1 MGRGFG
7 RPFGRAVIILGLLAA
22 AAGVGAPDS
31 AAQQA
36 RDTIVLPNT
45 GIRIDTAAIRSGH
58 LLIDGRTRDSR
69 ATVTLDGQFVTTS
82 DNDRQ
87 FRFALVYLPATCIVD
102 LRAGGA
108 ADQLVIADCGPKG
121 AEGASG
127 PAGPPGAAGA
137 PGPAGPAG
145 ADGPPG
151 PSGVAGPPG
160 PPGVPG
166 PPGPP
171 GPIAASQFD
180 CIKSR
185 FGFPFPNI
193 SGQIS
198 FTAGVTTGPA
208 VGFVSGGNSFVLQ
221 TGIYD
226 VRFYAD
232 QVFGNPIVSLDGFG
246 IAWLGT
252 TINVDAFGSVVS
264 GNRLIQVTTPN
275 TVLRLSTP
283 GLLFEATPI
292 AFGGNGIPNGT
303 AGGTCMLIITKLQ

>member
-1 MGRGFG
+1 MVQPIVCSGR
-7 RPFGRAVIILGLLAA
+7 RRRGLLAA
-22 AAGVGAPDS
+22 AAGVGAPES
-31 AAQQA
+31 AAQPA
-36 RDTIVLPNT
+36 RDTVVLPNT
-45 GIRIDTAAIRSGH
+45 GIRIDAAAIRSGR
-58 LLIDGRTRDSR
+58 LLLDGRTREPR
-69 ATVTLDGQFVTTS
+69 TTVTLDGQFVATS
-82 DNDRQ
+82 DNDRR
-87 FRFALVYLPATCIVD
+87 FGFALVYLPATCIVE

-108 ADQLVIADCGPKG
+108 ADQLVVADCGPKG
-121 AEGASG
+121 AQGASG
-127 PAGPPGAAGA
+127 PAGPPGPAGA
-137 PGPAGPAG
+137 QGPAGPAG
-145 ADGPPG
+145 PAGPPG

-166 PPGPP
+166 PPGPA
-171 GPIAASQFD
+171 GPIATSQFD
-180 CIKSR
+180 CIKTR
-185 FGFPFPNI
+185 FGLPFPNI

-208 VGFVSGGNSFVLQ
+208 VGFISGGNSFVLQ
-221 TGIYD
+221 PGIYD

-252 TINVDAFGSVVS
+252 TINVDAIGSVVS
-264 GNRLIQVTTPN
+264 GDRIIQVTTPN

-292 AFGGNGIPNGT
+292 AFGGFSGIPNGT